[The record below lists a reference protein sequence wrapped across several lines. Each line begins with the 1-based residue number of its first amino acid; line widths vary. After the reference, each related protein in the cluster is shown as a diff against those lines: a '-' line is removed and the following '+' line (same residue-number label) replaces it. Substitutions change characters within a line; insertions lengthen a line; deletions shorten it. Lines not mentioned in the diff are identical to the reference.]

1 MVNCFLVHFLPVI
14 GCIGGGGPDG
24 GVVLGVMVVARIVVK
39 VVAVNKNIKKNASPF
54 DKLKET

>member
-24 GVVLGVMVVARIVVK
+24 GVGLGGDGGGK
-39 VVAVNKNIKKNASPF
+39 GCGLSGGS
-54 DKLKET
+54 

>member
-24 GVVLGVMVVARIVVK
+24 GVVLEVMVVARVVVK
-39 VVAVNKNIKKNASPF
+39 VMAVNKNYKKNVQALLTS
-54 DKLKET
+54 